1 MQKVKVFKKKK
12 RKKFLKK
19 EFYMGCA
26 KDCGLESNQVFF
38 QNYECFKIVN
48 GKIPYNIKPFRK
60 YVVSKNKPTKAS
72 FE

>member
-1 MQKVKVFKKKK
+1 
-12 RKKFLKK
+12 
-19 EFYMGCA
+19 MGCA

-48 GKIPYNIKPFRK
+48 GKIPYNIKSFRK